1 MSVRETRVKL
11 KDEHIIHICRVLAW
25 KSVREGLVQGREPLE
40 EVVYKVFLKVINE
53 DIEKERAI
61 DEEVYRLL
69 KDHVKD
75 IEAHHISYHKMF
87 QKVKEKLAKEKGL
100 VL

>member
-1 MSVRETRVKL
+1 MKL
-11 KDEHIIHICRVLAW
+11 KDEHIEQIAKVLARRV
-25 KSVREGLVQGREPLE
+25 VREGLVQGKDPLE
-40 EVVYKVFLKVINE
+40 EKVGKVIFKVIKN
-53 DIEKERAI
+53 DVDKEKAI
-61 DEEVYRLL
+61 DEEVHRLL

-87 QKVKEKLAKEKGL
+87 QRVKEKLARERGL